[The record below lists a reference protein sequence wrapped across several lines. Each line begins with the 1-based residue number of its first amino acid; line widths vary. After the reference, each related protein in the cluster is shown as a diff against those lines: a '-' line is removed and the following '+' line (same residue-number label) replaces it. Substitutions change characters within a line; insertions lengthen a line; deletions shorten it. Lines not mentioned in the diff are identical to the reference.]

1 MDPTRPLATESG
13 VAAGPTVTGRS
24 SVVARLWSWVTAPQT
39 YPPSAAD
46 LRTAG
51 VLGVELPVR
60 ATLAIVVV
68 TIVTLL
74 DHSGTFE
81 RWFWDGTGGDAGLL
95 RARAISRAVV
105 LGLGSLAMI
114 VLVFRDHPRR
124 YGVRLGDWR
133 AGIAIGITGAALMT
147 PVVFAV
153 GLLPSFRE
161 YYVGAAAASPLD
173 VVLTTAIEVIPAELF
188 FRGLLMFSLI
198 RVMGPLGI
206 VVAQLPFAFG
216 HIGKPEIETLST
228 LFGGFL
234 FGWLDWRSGS
244 VLWSGLTHTYILSLA
259 ILVSGAMAAG

>member
-1 MDPTRPLATESG
+1 VDGTRPLGTEPG
-13 VAAGPTVTGRS
+13 VAAGARAADRPGL
-24 SVVARLWSWVTAPQT
+24 VVRLWSWATAPQA

-46 LRTAG
+46 LRTVD
-51 VLGVELPVR
+51 VLGVALPIR
-60 ATLAIVVV
+60 ATLAILFVS
-68 TIVTLL
+68 IVTLL
-74 DHSGTFE
+74 DHAGAFE
-81 RWFWDGTGGDAGLL
+81 RWFWDGTGGDPGLL

-133 AGIAIGITGAALMT
+133 AGIVIGLTGAALMT

-153 GLLPSFRE
+153 GLLPSFRD
-161 YYVGAAAASPLD
+161 YYVGAATASPID
-173 VVLTTAIEVIPAELF
+173 VILTTGIEVIPAELF

-234 FGWLDWRSGS
+234 YGWLDWRTGS

-259 ILVSGAMAAG
+259 ILVSGALATG

>member
-1 MDPTRPLATESG
+1 VDPTRPLATEPG
-13 VAAGPTVTGRS
+13 VA
-24 SVVARLWSWVTAPQT
+24 VAERRGAVSRVWSWATAPQA
-39 YPPSAAD
+39 YPPNAAD
-46 LRTAG
+46 LRTVS
-51 VLGVELPVR
+51 VLGVPLPVR
-60 ATLAIVVV
+60 ATLALIVVS
-68 TIVTLL
+68 IVTLL
-74 DHSGTFE
+74 DHEGTFE
-81 RWFWDGTGGDAGLL
+81 RWFWDGAGGDAGLL

-105 LGLGSLAMI
+105 LGAGSLAMI

-124 YGVRLGDWR
+124 YGVRIGDWR
-133 AGIAIGITGAALMT
+133 AGIVLGLTGAALMT

-161 YYVGAAAASPLD
+161 YYLGAATATPLD
-173 VVLTTAIEVIPAELF
+173 VVLTTGIEVIPAELF

-234 FGWLDWRSGS
+234 YGWLDWRSGS

-259 ILVSGAMAAG
+259 ILVSGAMAGG